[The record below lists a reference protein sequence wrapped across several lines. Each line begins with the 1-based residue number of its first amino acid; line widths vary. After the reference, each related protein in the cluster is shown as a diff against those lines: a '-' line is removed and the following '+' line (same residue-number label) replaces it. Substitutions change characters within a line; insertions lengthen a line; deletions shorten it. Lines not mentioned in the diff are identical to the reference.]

1 MSTYIIYA
9 YTCID
14 IYLQVIN
21 VIVQCK
27 KGDDFLKIHLKEILD
42 SKNISVYSLS
52 KEIGIAPNNLSKI
65 VKGETSS
72 IRYDILENI
81 CNALNITPN
90 DIFELEEPNASS
102 TYQAWML
109 RFKSDNK
116 LFTQMKT
123 IATQYNPDIEFM
135 NIDEQ
140 LKFVINFILNN
151 EF

>member
-1 MSTYIIYA
+1 MLLYNI
-9 YTCID
+9 
-14 IYLQVIN
+14 
-21 VIVQCK
+21 K

-81 CNALNITPN
+81 CNSLNITPN
-90 DIFELEEPNASS
+90 DIFELEEPNTSA
-102 TYQAWML
+102 TYQAWIL

-116 LFTQMKT
+116 LFNQMKT
-123 IATQYNPDIEFM
+123 IATQYNPDIQFM
-135 NIDEQ
+135 NTDEQ
-140 LKFVINFILNN
+140 LKFVINFMLND
-151 EF
+151 